1 MTSQAESIIARN
13 SERLNDG
20 VAAAWDRF
28 WFTPADPKL
37 LGMIRICCGLIVLYV
52 HLIYS
57 FNLHAIFG
65 ADGWVDVQSANTLR
79 QEAVHIR
86 QAWSKD
92 EWHCQSHGESS
103 SDPMHRKIASPPE
116 KLQRDCV

>member
-1 MTSQAESIIARN
+1 MTSQAESIVVRK
-13 SERLNDG
+13 SESLNDG
-20 VAAAWDRF
+20 AAAAWDRF

-79 QEAVHIR
+79 QEAVHI
-86 QAWSKD
+86 APPY
-92 EWHCQSHGESS
+92 EWPGEGMADAELLDSAGRVLS
-103 SDPMHRKIASPPE
+103 TG
-116 KLQRDCV
+116 QTV